1 MKSIGKVQMSNRQPL
16 WLYDNFLTKDECS
29 SIAERILAKETHVNN
44 LKNWRPSGYKGIT
57 RQYDVYNWLWDFQ
70 DDMGLDITT
79 RLYNLPQLSMY
90 QTLAIQCWSN
100 ILRTNE
106 NLAEHIHSQD
116 NIHYCANVFI
126 SGDENVGTWY
136 DGYGTLRSEV
146 GTLAL
151 FTSQHYH
158 AVPINKT
165 KEPRISVAFDI
176 FHTIDDKIKSEWEN
190 CYAIKKSNPSENL
203 GLDSELKS
211 KNYIKLNPYT

>member
-1 MKSIGKVQMSNRQPL
+1 MTTLITKVMKSIGKVQMSNRQPL

-29 SIAERILAKETHVNN
+29 LIAERILAKETHVNN

-79 RLYNLPQLSMY
+79 RLYTLPQLSMY

-136 DGYGTLRSEV
+136 D
-146 GTLAL
+146 
-151 FTSQHYH
+151 
-158 AVPINKT
+158 
-165 KEPRISVAFDI
+165 
-176 FHTIDDKIKSEWEN
+176 
-190 CYAIKKSNPSENL
+190 L
-203 GLDSELKS
+203 GC
-211 KNYIKLNPYT
+211 I